1 MLNYLECFR
10 VSCITGDQFPEANW
24 HRDTRTCFWIYTSRL
39 DLFQALQFCLNGP
52 YFDWE
57 TVHRVRNARLL
68 VDAARRAL
76 GADNRDSEYR
86 NFKKDI
92 EKEIRTSR
100 DGDETVRYS
109 LKLIDSFHEFAPSA
123 RLMH

>member
-24 HRDTRTCFWIYTSRL
+24 HRDTRTCFWIYTGRL

-76 GADNRDSEYR
+76 GVDSKIYSR
-86 NFKKDI
+86 FRKDV
-92 EKEIRTSR
+92 EMEFRTSR

-109 LKLIDSFHEFAPSA
+109 LK
-123 RLMH
+123 

>member
-1 MLNYLECFR
+1 MRNR
-10 VSCITGDQFPEANW
+10 RPITSSELARRYKAVLRG
-24 HRDTRTCFWIYTSRL
+24 ISRS
-39 DLFQALQFCLNGP
+39 FQALQFSSNGP
-52 YFDWE
+52 YFEWE
-57 TVHRVRNARLL
+57 TVHRVSNARLL

-109 LKLIDSFHEFAPSA
+109 LKLIDRFHEFAPSA